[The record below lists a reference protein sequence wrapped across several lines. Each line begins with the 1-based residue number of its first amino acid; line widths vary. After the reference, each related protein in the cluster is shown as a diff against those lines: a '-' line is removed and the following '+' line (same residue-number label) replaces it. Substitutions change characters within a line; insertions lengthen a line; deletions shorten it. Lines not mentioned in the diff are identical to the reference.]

1 MYQTVGFC
9 DFQGA
14 FQIRKDSFTYDGL
27 KALYD
32 FLENYEEETGEKIE
46 LDVIALCC
54 EYTEYENLKEFQAN
68 YGEDYTTIEDV
79 ENATTVIKIDDE
91 SFIIQ
96 DF

>member
-9 DFQGA
+9 DFKDA
-14 FQIRKDSFTYDGL
+14 FQIRKDNFTYEGL
-27 KALYD
+27 KALYNYLED
-32 FLENYEEETGEKIE
+32 FEEGTGEKLE

-79 ENATTVIKIDDE
+79 ENATMVIKIDDE